1 MSDVVDPLDSLPSA
15 ILADV
20 LGRVADAGDIAASR
34 LASRALLAASYQCPR
49 VRLSAAARARR
60 LRGRGGGDGATAFR
74 LAAANVASLLGPHLR
89 SLALDASQGHGCPD
103 QAIWAKHVEFDDA
116 NDLHLTSGE
125 SVAAW
130 AATAAGPALREVDI
144 ADFWPQSCW
153 RKAEA
158 LPVISRLC
166 HNLSTLRLRKAWLS
180 VDGLRI
186 MPNLTHLALES
197 IRLDDENLST
207 LNECFP
213 CLHTLNLIGVGGL
226 KNPKIHLPQL
236 TKCHWEVSDVP
247 RSLAIH
253 APNLVYLE
261 LKCVRPGIL
270 ILNTPSVST
279 LKLTIDKLGPT
290 VQVDGLVNLKNLRIE
305 SSDLNSLL
313 RLFSESRD
321 VRTLDLELPAFAGRN
336 ELYEAV
342 EPELFSRATEVK
354 LSPRFS
360 YELMRRIVF
369 SMISYDCRSCLRK
382 LLVHMPPSILTTCP
396 FIPLVN
402 NCAPSCEVTVLF
414 HADSSD
420 ATRQAAASSWPLR
433 FPEITWQWGTW
444 Q

>member
-1 MSDVVDPLDSLPSA
+1 M
-15 ILADV
+15 
-20 LGRVADAGDIAASR
+20 
-34 LASRALLAASYQCPR
+34 
-49 VRLSAAARARR
+49 
-60 LRGRGGGDGATAFR
+60 
-74 LAAANVASLLGPHLR
+74 HLR
-89 SLALDASQGHGCPD
+89 LNFGY
-103 QAIWAKHVEFDDA
+103 
-116 NDLHLTSGE
+116 
-125 SVAAW
+125 
-130 AATAAGPALREVDI
+130 AG
-144 ADFWPQSCW
+144 
-153 RKAEA
+153 
-158 LPVISRLC
+158 

-226 KNPKIHLPQL
+226 KDPKIHLPQL
-236 TKCHWEVSDVP
+236 KNCHWEVSDVP

-270 ILNTPSVST
+270 ILDTPSVST

-321 VRTLDLELPAFAGRN
+321 VRTLDLELPASAGRS

-369 SMISYDCRSCLRK
+369 SMTSYDCRSCLRK
-382 LLVHMPPSILTTCP
+382 LLVHMPPSILTACP
-396 FIPLVN
+396 FIPLIN
-402 NCAPSCEVTVLF
+402 NCVPLCEVTVLF

-433 FPEITWQWGTW
+433 FPDITWQWGTW

>member
-1 MSDVVDPLDSLPSA
+1 
-15 ILADV
+15 
-20 LGRVADAGDIAASR
+20 
-34 LASRALLAASYQCPR
+34 
-49 VRLSAAARARR
+49 
-60 LRGRGGGDGATAFR
+60 
-74 LAAANVASLLGPHLR
+74 ANVASLLGTHLR

-103 QAIWAKHVEFDDA
+103 QAIWAKHAEFDEA

-180 VDGLRI
+180 VDGLRV

-226 KNPKIHLPQL
+226 KHPKIHLPQL
-236 TKCHWEVSDVP
+236 KNCHWEVSDVP

-261 LKCVRPGIL
+261 LKCVRPEIL
-270 ILNTPSVST
+270 ILDTPSVST

-321 VRTLDLELPAFAGRN
+321 VRTLDLELPASAGRN

-369 SMISYDCRSCLRK
+369 SMTSYDCRSCLRK

-433 FPEITWQWGTW
+433 FPDITWQWGTW